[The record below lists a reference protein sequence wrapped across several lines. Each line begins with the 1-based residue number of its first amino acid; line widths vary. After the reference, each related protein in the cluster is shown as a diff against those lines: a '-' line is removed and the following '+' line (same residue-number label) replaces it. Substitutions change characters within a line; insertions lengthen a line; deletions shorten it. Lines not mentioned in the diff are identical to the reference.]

1 MKSLFKDKEN
11 GMIFGVCAGIS
22 NATGID
28 VSIIRLSVV
37 FGTIAS
43 GSILLWIYL
52 LLGILLPK
60 KK

>member
-22 NATGID
+22 NSTGID
-28 VSIIRLSVV
+28 VSIIRLLTV
-37 FGTIAS
+37 FAAISTAS
-43 GSILLWIYL
+43 IIFWIYL